1 MPLPGDVG
9 SSSGEISELRL
20 RQLLD
25 AVLLIG
31 SDLSLP
37 AVLRRIVEEATELVD
52 ARYGALGVLDDQGIE
67 LSEFVTVGIGVEA
80 REAIGELP
88 KGRGIL
94 GLLIIEPHPLRLDRI
109 GDHPDSYGF
118 PPNHPPME
126 SFLGVPIT
134 VRGAVFGNLYL
145 TDKRSAASFSAE
157 DEAVAVALAGA
168 AAIAIEN
175 ARLNERMNEMAVV
188 ADRERIARDL
198 HDTVI
203 QRLFATGL
211 TLQTAIPFIQA
222 SEVAARI
229 HQAIDDLDE
238 TIGQIRSSIFALEH
252 RPETTTLRSQILEL
266 TKRASTAL
274 GFEPHVRLGGA
285 IDARVPEEI
294 GAHLLAVLE
303 EALSNTARHAAAT
316 RVDVSVEA
324 GRELLLRVM
333 DNGRGLSDPHPDA
346 SPPHGHGH
354 GLTNIAERARLLG
367 GRGAV
372 SSGVQGGAVV
382 EWRVPLPLD

>member
-1 MPLPGDVG
+1 MTESDDQSPPSG
-9 SSSGEISELRL
+9 SISEARL

-37 AVLRRIVEEATELVD
+37 IVLRRIVEEACALVD
-52 ARYGALGVLDDQGIE
+52 CKYGALGVLDDAGVQ
-67 LSEFVTVGIGVEA
+67 LSEFVTVGVDA
-80 REAIGELP
+80 ATHAAIGELP

-94 GLLIIEPHPLRLDRI
+94 GLLIVDPRPLRLDRI
-109 GDHPDSYGF
+109 GDHEDSYGF

-145 TDKRSAASFSAE
+145 TDKRSAPSFSDE
-157 DEAVAVALAGA
+157 DEAVAVALARA

-175 ARLNERMNEMAVV
+175 ARLNERMNELAVV

-211 TLQTAIPFIQA
+211 TLQTAMPFVQVPRVGERIQ
-222 SEVAARI
+222 
-229 HQAIDDLDE
+229 QAIADLDE
-238 TIGQIRSSIFALEH
+238 TIRQIRTSIFALEH
-252 RPETTTLRSQILEL
+252 RADTTTLRAEILAL
-266 TKRASTAL
+266 TGRAATAL

-285 IDARVPEEI
+285 IDARVPEET
-294 GAHLLAVLE
+294 GSHLLAVLE
-303 EALSNTARHAAAT
+303 EALSNVARHARAT
-316 RVDVSVEA
+316 RVDITVDA
-324 GRELLLRVM
+324 GNDLVLRVT
-333 DNGRGLSDPHPDA
+333 DNGRGLPEVLRE
-346 SPPHGHGH
+346 GGR
-354 GLTNIAERARLLG
+354 GLPNIADRARLLG
-367 GRGAV
+367 GNGEMRTAAE
-372 SSGVQGGAVV
+372 GGTVV
-382 EWRVPLPLD
+382 EWRVPLSVD